1 MTRRPPHLPKAPSDV
16 DLGKTR
22 SRFLLAR
29 AQTCAHAPA
38 ADYMRIR
45 GLDRI
50 QRDR

>member
-1 MTRRPPHLPKAPSDV
+1 MTRRHARPSKAPSDV

-29 AQTCAHAPA
+29 AQTCAHAAA
-38 ADYMRIR
+38 ADYLRVRAM
-45 GLDRI
+45 GRI